1 MPVNIGKPPE
11 PGPGWGCT
19 CRAFR
24 MGEPTPEQALAALAR
39 SANVTVEELAL
50 WQGHRDRMF
59 KVWTEPQNQ
68 YTVTYDPLKPG
79 GWCKHTI
86 ACLSH
91 FAPWHRQL
99 ALGAADALDEIKRLR
114 KENKRYEREIAKLR
128 S

>member
-1 MPVNIGKPPE
+1 MPVNIGKPE

-24 MGEPTPEQALAALAR
+24 LGEPTPEQALAALAR
-39 SANVTVEELAL
+39 SANVTVEDRGAFRD
-50 WQGHRDRMF
+50 GTHRF
-59 KVWTEPQNQ
+59 EAWTDPDNR
-68 YTVTYDPLKPG
+68 YIVTYDQNRPG

-99 ALGAADALDEIKRLR
+99 ALGASDALDEIKRLR
-114 KENKRYEREIAKLR
+114 KEIKGLQRRK
-128 S
+128 